1 MNECCFKNS
10 LNQDSL
16 YHFVLMYSKDG
27 AQSILENVFHNV
39 LCQNVEYWVQHSLDY
54 IVSGHKSVVTLLIQL
69 DIDQRDRMWTS
80 ILDLTF
86 RSTRVRHWVMVAC
99 ISAVEKDSGNCA
111 VLQGRLSL
119 SNWRFLQKF
128 PLFQYLQPTCFHC
141 IRSISLQENGLIFC
155 SRVEG
160 LNLGPPR

>member
-39 LCQNVEYWVQHSLDY
+39 LCQNVEYWIQHSLDY

-80 ILDLTF
+80 I
-86 RSTRVRHWVMVAC
+86 
-99 ISAVEKDSGNCA
+99 SGNCA

-141 IRSISLQENGLIFC
+141 IRSISLQENGLIF
-155 SRVEG
+155 VAG
-160 LNLGPPR
+160 WKAWT